1 MALSTHQMHTSDCCQ
16 PAMTHE
22 QRGAQADCNEASCPP
37 ASGATAWKSQ
47 QATARSAGNAGAQ
60 MSATVFV
67 SRGRTAAP

>member
-22 QRGAQADCNEASCPP
+22 QRGCQADCYELHAP

-47 QATARSAGNAGAQ
+47 QATARSAGNAGSQ

-67 SRGRTAAP
+67 SRGRTASA